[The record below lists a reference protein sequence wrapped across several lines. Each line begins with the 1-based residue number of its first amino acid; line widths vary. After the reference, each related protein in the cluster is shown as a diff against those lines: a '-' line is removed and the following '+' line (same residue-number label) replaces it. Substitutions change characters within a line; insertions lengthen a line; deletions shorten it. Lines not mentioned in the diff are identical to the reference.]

1 MTYNPNHDR
10 ADWRSLSTRTLIE
23 AARDCPSE
31 LAIALGERLDELENA
46 EAENADLRELVDE
59 LDQRVDMLMAE
70 LNALHNAEVSA

>member
-46 EAENADLRELVDE
+46 EAENADLRDLVD
-59 LDQRVDMLMAE
+59 
-70 LNALHNAEVSA
+70 

>member
-10 ADWRSLSTRTLIE
+10 ADWRSLSTLTLIE

-31 LAIALGERLDELENA
+31 LAIALGERLEELENA
-46 EAENADLRELVDE
+46 EAENADLRDLVDE

-70 LNALHNAEVSA
+70 LNALHNAEASA